1 MTAPELPGI
10 AQKRTKIIVRELH
23 RLLASRIRDFAR
35 ARRVAVLAARMLGGT
50 RTVHV
55 RGYVRQALG
64 LHMSTGAEIETALCI
79 LEFAL
84 YVRKP

>member
-1 MTAPELPGI
+1 MIADWPTDDIARLIARYPSARLPVRLFLRRLHPPEMPPKVDEEEAEPLKNDVFGSVV
-10 AQKRTKIIVRELH
+10 QR
-23 RLLASRIRDFAR
+23 
-35 ARRVAVLAARMLGGT
+35 
-50 RTVHV
+50 
-55 RGYVRQALG
+55 

>member
-1 MTAPELPGI
+1 M
-10 AQKRTKIIVRELH
+10 QSVYNYR
-23 RLLASRIRDFAR
+23 
-35 ARRVAVLAARMLGGT
+35 
-50 RTVHV
+50 
-55 RGYVRQALG
+55 